1 MNKKVVFIILI
12 FKLTTVYKLKLHT
25 WTETRLRASK
35 LQGEITKR
43 GLKQLIK
50 KIKRRKY
57 ILIITL
63 STSLNIIFLVKHLCP
78 ENAINNL
85 NIVLNCFCH
94 CITFHLLNLQIYLVF
109 ALYSPRILSSLIAF
123 VMSAPMSIYFIMFFY
138 AFFIQ
143 SYSIYLIRAL

>member
-1 MNKKVVFIILI
+1 M
-12 FKLTTVYKLKLHT
+12 
-25 WTETRLRASK
+25 
-35 LQGEITKR
+35 QGEITKR

-57 ILIITL
+57 ILLITL
-63 STSLNIIFLVKHLCP
+63 PTSLNIIFLVKSLCP

-109 ALYSPRILSSLIAF
+109 ALYSPRILSSLFAF
-123 VMSAPMSIYFIMFFY
+123 VMSAPMSIYFIMFFFN

-143 SYSIYLIRAL
+143 SFFLFILCIVLFVSWLYNGLRTFSPRTNCKKKSL

>member
-1 MNKKVVFIILI
+1 M
-12 FKLTTVYKLKLHT
+12 
-25 WTETRLRASK
+25 
-35 LQGEITKR
+35 QGEITKR
-43 GLKQLIK
+43 GLKQFIK

-57 ILIITL
+57 ILLITL

-109 ALYSPRILSSLIAF
+109 ALYSPRILSSLFAF
-123 VMSAPMSIYFIMFFY
+123 VMSAPMSIYFFMFLT
-138 AFFIQ
+138 FFMHFLFN
-143 SYSIYLIRAL
+143 LILFILSGLYNGLNPFSPFSKKKSL